1 MENAN
6 TSKKFT
12 ISSSPM
18 ISILGW
24 VGTTSIILATVVRA
38 AGVSNFMDLVLTCIG
53 CGFWGIAAHITQN
66 KALLTVNVFSVLIV
80 GAGIIR
86 HFFT

>member
-12 ISSSPM
+12 ISSSQT

-24 VGTTSIILATVVRA
+24 TGTASIILATIVRA
-38 AGVSNFMDLVLTCIG
+38 AGVSNFMDLVLTFIG
-53 CGFWGIAAHITQN
+53 CGLWGVAAHLTQN

-86 HFFT
+86 HFFS